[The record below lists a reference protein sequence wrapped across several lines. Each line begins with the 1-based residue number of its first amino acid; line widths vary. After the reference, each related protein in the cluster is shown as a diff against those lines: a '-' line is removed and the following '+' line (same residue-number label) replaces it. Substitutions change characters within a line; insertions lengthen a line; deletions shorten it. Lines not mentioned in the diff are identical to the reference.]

1 VNEATYV
8 ITLDLL
14 YLPAK
19 EILSYPFDLGL
30 TDNVYDVAAIS
41 VRFSSYP
48 DSPTQLPVRLFVL
61 VPA

>member
-14 YLPAK
+14 YPQFK
-19 EILSYPFDLGL
+19 ILSYPFDLGR
-30 TDNVYDVAAIS
+30 TDNMYDVAAIS